1 MAACNVRKTAI
12 RGNLFDNVIDGHIA
26 RIRRKIDDSL
36 RGNSF
41 MSVRTAR
48 FVLMASQG
56 GIVGNTA
63 YIHPD
68 TSDALVYRYL

>member
-36 RGNSF
+36 QGNSF

-48 FVLMASQG
+48 FVLMASRR
-56 GIVGNTA
+56 IVGNTA